1 MRIDRARLTRET
13 LPFRCEIATRFADL
27 DVIGHVNNV
36 AAAAILQEG
45 RNRFIHHCELFKLA
59 HAQLVVASTLIE
71 YAGDLLHPAPIE
83 VCVGVLEIG
92 RSSVRLGQIAWQH
105 DRVGVYAEVVQVTRD
120 ANGAAPIPGAWRAML
135 ETMRI
140 RPAAA

>member
-120 ANGAAPIPGAWRAML
+120 ERGAAPLPDAWRTRL
-135 ETMRI
+135 EAMRI
-140 RPAAA
+140 A

>member
-1 MRIDRARLTRET
+1 MRIDRTRLTREG
-13 LPFRCEIATRFADL
+13 LPFRCQIATRFSDL

-71 YAGDLLHPAPIE
+71 YADDLLHPAP
-83 VCVGVLEIG
+83 VDVGVGVLEIG
-92 RSSVRLGQIAWQH
+92 RSSLRLGQLAWQGE
-105 DRVGVYAEVVQVTRD
+105 RLAVYAEIVQVTRD
-120 ANGAAPIPGAWRAML
+120 ERGAVPLPDSWRQRLDA
-135 ETMRI
+135 MRI
-140 RPAAA
+140 KAD